1 MSKKRKH
8 RLTRHDLKTDKFV
21 ESTMELVSTA
31 RHHAPRF
38 IFSGIALIVL
48 LVIVSYVASGRR
60 KANMQ
65 AERFLSSATASFM
78 NGEFEAARDGLEDI
92 TRRFWGTR
100 ASHQALFYLGSTYY
114 ALRDYDKA
122 ESNFE
127 QFLRAKGGWPLLQ
140 ASAALGIANCHEQ
153 KQQFLVAAGEYE
165 SVADNYGDSPLAP
178 EALISA
184 ARCYQ
189 AIGQALAARPLYE
202 RVKNSYP
209 DSELAGVA
217 ELHLRI
223 LSGAEQSF
231 R

>member
-1 MSKKRKH
+1 MSRKRKH

-38 IFSGIALIVL
+38 IFSGIGLILL
-48 LVIVSYVASGRR
+48 LVIVSYVANGRK
-60 KANMQ
+60 KANIQ

-78 NGEFEAARDGLEDI
+78 SGDFETARDGLEDI
-92 TRRFWGTR
+92 ARRFWGTR
-100 ASHQALFYLGSTYY
+100 ASREALFYLGNSYY

-127 QFLRAKGGWPLLQ
+127 QFLKAKGGWPLLK

-165 SVADNYGDSPLAP
+165 RVADNYGDSPLAP

-189 AIGQALAARPLYE
+189 AMGQALAARPLYE
-202 RVKNSYP
+202 RVKNNYP
-209 DSELAGVA
+209 TSELAGVA
-217 ELHLRI
+217 ELHLKI